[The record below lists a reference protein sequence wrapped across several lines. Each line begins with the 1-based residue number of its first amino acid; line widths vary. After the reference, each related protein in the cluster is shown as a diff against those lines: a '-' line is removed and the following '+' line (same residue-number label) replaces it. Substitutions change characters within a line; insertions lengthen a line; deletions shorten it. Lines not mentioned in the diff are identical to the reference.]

1 MQRYLKL
8 VSGSQ
13 EIQKP
18 GSQPALDKMLKH
30 GGQSDV
36 QHDINISLKRTYS
49 PIHLF
54 SYSLRKRA
62 AFTLAEVLITL
73 GIIGVVAAMTMPVL
87 FAKYQHRVLET
98 AFKKSYANLYNAVN
112 LTIFELGAPNM
123 ASSFIAY
130 NDNEFYVS
138 VYNKL
143 NTIETISEKY
153 YSTKID
159 LKGYTKKSIK
169 GASPTQSQTRIGH
182 ILADG
187 SAIGGMKNSGG
198 WYFTIDT
205 NGPQKGP
212 NAYGHDIFIFV
223 IKSANSPRLEA
234 VDRELAHKTD
244 DDGNSFIPDDGVYFE
259 TSRECSKT
267 STKLSNGFG
276 CTPYAVKNICPDDS
290 SKTYWE
296 CLP

>member
-1 MQRYLKL
+1 
-8 VSGSQ
+8 
-13 EIQKP
+13 
-18 GSQPALDKMLKH
+18 
-30 GGQSDV
+30 
-36 QHDINISLKRTYS
+36 
-49 PIHLF
+49 
-54 SYSLRKRA
+54 
-62 AFTLAEVLITL
+62 
-73 GIIGVVAAMTMPVL
+73 MTMPTL
-87 FAKYQHRVLET
+87 ISKHQQKVLEA

-123 ASSFIAY
+123 AQDFVAY
-130 NDNEFYVS
+130 NNNEFYVS
-138 VYNKL
+138 IYTKL
-143 NTIETISEKY
+143 KTIETISDKY

-212 NAYGHDIFIFV
+212 NAYGHDLFIFV
-223 IKSANSPRLEA
+223 IKSAASPRLEA

-244 DDGNSFIPDDGVYFE
+244 DDGNSFTPDDDVYFE
-259 TSRECSKT
+259 TSGECSKT

-276 CTPYAVKNICPDDS
+276 CTPYAVKNICPDDN